1 MVQKTQYLKIQSK
14 LNVNI
19 TSGLDHLDMTD
30 VNANVGDKLKVQALW
45 AKQIVRIK
53 AGVSYYPVE
62 IKDWNTTK
70 ALVRGDMITLGEI
83 VEFLPDELNEEEKAF
98 IMSNFVN
105 LNEGK
110 KEAKRQKEDLGK
122 VKQQSKGK
130 SAPKLD
136 DLELD

>member
-110 KEAKRQKEDLGK
+110 EEAKRQKEDLGK
-122 VKQQSKGK
+122 VKQKSKGK